1 MKHNDT
7 FTTKGAIF
15 TREGYTL
22 TGWSTSQNSVS
33 GEFQELLNKVKATN
47 SELKTYWEG
56 SDASK
61 YSTSVEQQAEYMQ
74 QLTDTINEIGGFL
87 VKVGQAYQEACE
99 NNANAING

>member
-1 MKHNDT
+1 MDGLKINYSET
-7 FTTKGAIF
+7 ISVGNQVTEKG
-15 TREGYTL
+15 
-22 TGWSTSQNSVS
+22 
-33 GEFQELLNKVKATN
+33 GEFQELWNKVKATN

>member
-1 MKHNDT
+1 MDGLKINYSET
-7 FTTKGAIF
+7 ISVGNQVTEKG
-15 TREGYTL
+15 
-22 TGWSTSQNSVS
+22 

-99 NNANAING
+99 NNANAIKG